1 YYFCSTSQKSTNMRE
16 NWYKITIA
24 SQNQQ
29 TPIIYYGSSKYNEE
43 EICELLMRQRPIL
56 LENLQYVTQEGDF
69 EEWDD
74 EDDVEYGR
82 IYIQSRYVQS
92 FMPLQRKPSGSWF
105 GKMKKWIR

>member
-1 YYFCSTSQKSTNMRE
+1 MKE

-29 TPIIYYGSSKYNEE
+29 TPIIYYGSSQYSEQE
-43 EICELLMRQRPIL
+43 MCEQVMQQRPIL

-82 IYIQSRYVQS
+82 IYIQSQYIQS